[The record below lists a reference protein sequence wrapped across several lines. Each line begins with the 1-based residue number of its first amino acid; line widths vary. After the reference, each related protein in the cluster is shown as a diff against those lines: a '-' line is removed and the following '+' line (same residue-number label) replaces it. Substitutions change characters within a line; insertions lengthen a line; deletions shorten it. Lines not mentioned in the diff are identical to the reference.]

1 MRVAAPPYN
10 PGMPMPTAVVS
21 DSNVSL
27 PPNVV
32 RGLPLFLAPL
42 QVRIGEQVYAD
53 GVDITPAEFYTLLR
67 SSGDPPTTAAPS
79 PGAFL
84 DAIRRAG
91 DAADEIICITLS
103 AELSATYS
111 AAKEAVRLARAQLP
125 HLSVSLVDSRSAG
138 AAQGLIAL
146 DAARLAASGAS
157 AGDVLARVERR
168 IGNTHFIGY
177 LSTLYYLWRGGRVPR
192 LFMWM
197 GSMLQM
203 KPILQLS
210 AGRIGMVERPRT
222 EAKALARLTAMA
234 AERTAGRP
242 VRAAVTHAA
251 EPERAA
257 MLAEQLRSRLCI
269 EELFITE
276 FTPAIGAHTGPGL
289 VGCAF
294 HVTD

>member
-1 MRVAAPPYN
+1 MS
-10 PGMPMPTAVVS
+10 TAVVS

-27 PPNVV
+27 PADIT
-32 RGLPLFLAPL
+32 RGLPLFFAPL
-42 QVRIGEQVYAD
+42 EVRVGGRVYAD
-53 GVDITPAEFYTLLR
+53 GVDIAPAEFYELLR
-67 SSGDPPTTAAPS
+67 TSAELPTTAAPS

-91 DAADEIICITLS
+91 GVADEVICITLS
-103 AELSATYS
+103 TELSAAHS
-111 AAKEAVRLARAQLP
+111 AAEEAVRLAGTQLP
-125 HLSVSLVDSRSAG
+125 RLRVSLVDSRSAG

-157 AGDVLARVERR
+157 ASDVLARTEQRV
-168 IGNTHFIGY
+168 GDTHFIGY
-177 LSTLYYLWRGGRVPR
+177 LNTLYYLWRGGRVPR

-197 GSMLQM
+197 GSVLNL

-222 EAKALARLTAMA
+222 EAKALARLTAIA
-234 AERTAGRP
+234 AERTGGRP
-242 VRAAVTHAA
+242 TRAAVMHAA
-251 EPERAA
+251 EPEKAE
-257 MLAEQLRSRLCI
+257 MLAEQLQARLQI
-269 EELFITE
+269 KELFITE

-294 HVTD
+294 HTLD

>member
-1 MRVAAPPYN
+1 MS
-10 PGMPMPTAVVS
+10 TAIVS

-27 PPNVV
+27 PADIT

-42 QVRIGEQVYAD
+42 EVRIGGRVYAD
-53 GVDITPAEFYTLLR
+53 GVDIAPAEFYELLR
-67 SSGDPPTTAAPS
+67 ASAELPTTAAPS

-84 DAIRRAG
+84 DSIRRAG
-91 DAADEIICITLS
+91 ETADEIVCLTLS
-103 AELSATYS
+103 AGLSAAHT
-111 AAKEAVRLARAQLP
+111 AAEEAVRLAGTQLP
-125 HLSVSLVDSRSAG
+125 HLRVSLVDSRSAG

-157 AGDVLARVERR
+157 TGDVVARMEQR
-168 IGNTHFIGY
+168 IGDTHLIGY
-177 LSTLYYLWRGGRVPR
+177 LNTLYYLWRGGRVPR

-197 GSMLQM
+197 GSILRM

-222 EAKALARLTAMA
+222 EARALARLTAIA
-234 AERTAGRP
+234 DELTGGRP
-242 VRAAVTHAA
+242 THAAVMHAA
-251 EPERAA
+251 EPEKAA
-257 MLAEQLRSRLCI
+257 MLAEQLRSRLHV

-294 HVTD
+294 HPVD

>member
-1 MRVAAPPYN
+1 MS
-10 PGMPMPTAVVS
+10 TAVVS

-27 PPNVV
+27 PADIT
-32 RGLPLFLAPL
+32 RGLPLFFAPL
-42 QVRIGEQVYAD
+42 EVRVGGRVYAD
-53 GVDITPAEFYTLLR
+53 GVDIAPAEFYELLR
-67 SSGDPPTTAAPS
+67 TSAELPTTAAPS

-91 DAADEIICITLS
+91 GVADEVVCITLS
-103 AELSATYS
+103 TELSAAHS
-111 AAKEAVRLARAQLP
+111 AAEEAVRLAGTQLP
-125 HLSVSLVDSRSAG
+125 HLRVSLVDSRSAG

-157 AGDVLARVERR
+157 AGDVLARTEQRV
-168 IGNTHFIGY
+168 GDTHFIGY
-177 LSTLYYLWRGGRVPR
+177 LNTLYYLWRGGRVPR

-197 GSMLQM
+197 GSVLNL

-222 EAKALARLTAMA
+222 EAKALARLTAIA
-234 AERTAGRP
+234 AERTGGRP
-242 VRAAVTHAA
+242 TRAAVMHAA
-251 EPERAA
+251 EPGKAE
-257 MLAEQLRSRLCI
+257 MLAEQLQARLQI

-294 HVTD
+294 HTLD

>member
-1 MRVAAPPYN
+1 MS
-10 PGMPMPTAVVS
+10 TAVVS

-27 PPNVV
+27 PADVT

-42 QVRIGEQVYAD
+42 EVRVDGRVYAD
-53 GVDITPAEFYTLLR
+53 GVDIAPAEFYARLK
-67 SSGDPPTTAAPS
+67 SSAELPTTAAPS

-84 DAIRRAG
+84 DAIRRASE
-91 DAADEIICITLS
+91 AADEVVCITIS
-103 AELSATYS
+103 SELSAAHS
-111 AAKEAVRLARAQLP
+111 AATEAVRLAEDHLP
-125 HLSVSLVDSRSAG
+125 HLSVSLVNSRSAG

-157 AGDVLARVERR
+157 TDDVLTRMARR
-168 IGNTHFIGY
+168 IGDTHFIGY
-177 LSTLYYLWRGGRVPR
+177 LDTLYYLWRGGRVPR

-197 GSMLQM
+197 GSVLNL
-203 KPILQLS
+203 KPVLQLS
-210 AGRIGMVERPRT
+210 AGRIGLVERPRT
-222 EAKALARLTAMA
+222 EAKALARLTAIA

-242 VRAAVTHAA
+242 TRAAVMHAM
-251 EPERAA
+251 EPEKGA
-257 MLAEQLRSRLCI
+257 MLAEQLHAQLQI

-294 HVTD
+294 HPVD

>member
-1 MRVAAPPYN
+1 MS
-10 PGMPMPTAVVS
+10 TAVVS

-27 PPNVV
+27 PADVT
-32 RGLPLFLAPL
+32 RGLPLFFAPL
-42 QVRIGEQVYAD
+42 EVRIGGRVYAD
-53 GVDITPAEFYTLLR
+53 GVDIAPADFYELLR
-67 SSGDPPTTAAPS
+67 SSPELPTTAAPS

-84 DAIRRAG
+84 DAIRQAG
-91 DAADEIICITLS
+91 EAADEVVCLTLS
-103 AELSATYS
+103 ADLSAAHS
-111 AAKEAVRLARAQLP
+111 AAAEAVRLAETQLP
-125 HLSVSLVDSRSAG
+125 HLRVSLVDSRSAG

-157 AGDVLARVERR
+157 TSDVLARVERR
-168 IGNTHFIGY
+168 IGDTHFIGY
-177 LSTLYYLWRGGRVPR
+177 LDTLYYLWRGGRVPR

-197 GSMLQM
+197 GSILKM

-222 EAKALARLTAMA
+222 DAKALARLAAIA
-234 AERTAGRP
+234 AERTGGHLT
-242 VRAAVTHAA
+242 RAAVMHASEPGKA
-251 EPERAA
+251 E
-257 MLAEQLRSRLCI
+257 MLAERLRSHLRI

-294 HVTD
+294 HPAD

>member
-1 MRVAAPPYN
+1 MS
-10 PGMPMPTAVVS
+10 TAVVS

-27 PPNVV
+27 PADIT
-32 RGLPLFLAPL
+32 RGLPLFFAPL
-42 QVRIGEQVYAD
+42 EVRVGGRVYAD
-53 GVDITPAEFYTLLR
+53 GVDIAPAEFYELLR
-67 SSGDPPTTAAPS
+67 TSAELPTTAAPS

-91 DAADEIICITLS
+91 GVADEVICITLS
-103 AELSATYS
+103 TELSAAHS
-111 AAKEAVRLARAQLP
+111 AAEEAVRLAGTQLP
-125 HLSVSLVDSRSAG
+125 HLRVSLVDSRSAG

-157 AGDVLARVERR
+157 AGDVLARTEQRV
-168 IGNTHFIGY
+168 GDTHFIGY
-177 LSTLYYLWRGGRVPR
+177 LNTLYYLWRGGRVPR

-197 GSMLQM
+197 GSVLNL

-222 EAKALARLTAMA
+222 EAKALARLTAIA
-234 AERTAGRP
+234 AERTGGRP
-242 VRAAVTHAA
+242 TRAAVMHAA
-251 EPERAA
+251 EPEKAE
-257 MLAEQLRSRLCI
+257 MLAEQLQARLQI

-294 HVTD
+294 HTLD

>member
-1 MRVAAPPYN
+1 MS
-10 PGMPMPTAVVS
+10 TAIVS

-27 PPNVV
+27 PADIT

-42 QVRIGEQVYAD
+42 EVRIGGSIYAD
-53 GVDITPAEFYTLLR
+53 GVDIAPAEFYELLR
-67 SSGDPPTTAAPS
+67 ASTELPTTAAPS

-91 DAADEIICITLS
+91 EAADEVVCITLS
-103 AELSATYS
+103 AELSAAHT
-111 AAKEAVRLARAQLP
+111 AATEAVRLAGTQLP
-125 HLSVSLVDSRSAG
+125 YLRVSLVDSRSAG

-157 AGDVLARVERR
+157 TSDVVARMEQR
-168 IGNTHFIGY
+168 IADTHFIGY
-177 LSTLYYLWRGGRVPR
+177 LNTLYYLWRGGRVPR

-197 GSMLQM
+197 GSILRM

-222 EAKALARLTAMA
+222 EAKALARLTAIA
-234 AERTAGRP
+234 SERTGGRLT
-242 VRAAVTHAA
+242 RAAVMHAA
-251 EPERAA
+251 EPEKAA
-257 MLAEQLRSRLCI
+257 MLAEELRSRLRI

-294 HVTD
+294 HTVD

>member
-1 MRVAAPPYN
+1 MS
-10 PGMPMPTAVVS
+10 TAVVS

-27 PPNVV
+27 PADIT
-32 RGLPLFLAPL
+32 RGLPLFFAPL
-42 QVRIGEQVYAD
+42 EVRIGGRIYSD
-53 GVDITPAEFYTLLR
+53 GVDIAPAEFYELLR
-67 SSGDPPTTAAPS
+67 SSAELPTTAAPS

-91 DAADEIICITLS
+91 EAADEVVCVTLS
-103 AELSATYS
+103 AELSAAHS
-111 AAKEAVRLARAQLP
+111 AAEEAVRLAATQLP
-125 HLSVSLVDSRSAG
+125 HLRVALVDSRSAG

-157 AGDVLARVERR
+157 TNDVLARMERR
-168 IGNTHFIGY
+168 IGDTQFIGY
-177 LSTLYYLWRGGRVPR
+177 LDTLYYLWRGGRVPR

-197 GSMLQM
+197 GSLLKI
-203 KPILQLS
+203 KPVLQLS

-222 EAKALARLTAMA
+222 EAKALARLTAIA
-234 AERTAGRP
+234 AERTAGCP
-242 VRAAVTHAA
+242 TRAAVMHAA
-251 EPERAA
+251 EPGKAET
-257 MLAEQLRSRLCI
+257 LAEHLRAQLQI

-294 HVTD
+294 HPVD

>member
-1 MRVAAPPYN
+1 MS
-10 PGMPMPTAVVS
+10 TAVVS

-27 PPNVV
+27 PADIT

-42 QVRIGEQVYAD
+42 EVRINGRIYAD
-53 GVDITPAEFYTLLR
+53 GVDIAPAEFYTLLK
-67 SSGDPPTTAAPS
+67 SSTEMPTTAAPP

-91 DAADEIICITLS
+91 EVADEVICMTIS
-103 AELSATYS
+103 SELSAAHS
-111 AAKEAVRLARAQLP
+111 AAEEAVRLAGTQLP
-125 HLSVSLVDSRSAG
+125 HLRVSLVDSRSAG

-146 DAARLAASGAS
+146 DAARCAASGAS
-157 AGDVLARVERR
+157 IGDVLACMERR
-168 IGNTHFIGY
+168 ISDTHFIGY
-177 LSTLYYLWRGGRVPR
+177 LDTLYYLWRGGRVPR

-197 GSMLQM
+197 GSVLSL
-203 KPILQLS
+203 KPVLQLS

-222 EAKALARLTAMA
+222 EAKALARLTAIA
-234 AERTAGRP
+234 AERTGGRP
-242 VRAAVTHAA
+242 TRVAVMHAM
-251 EPERAA
+251 EPEKGAT
-257 MLAEQLRSRLCI
+257 LAEQLRSRLSI

-294 HVTD
+294 HTVD

>member
-1 MRVAAPPYN
+1 MS
-10 PGMPMPTAVVS
+10 TAVVS

-27 PPNVV
+27 PADIT
-32 RGLPLFLAPL
+32 RGLPLFFAPL
-42 QVRIGEQVYAD
+42 EVRVGGRVYAD
-53 GVDITPAEFYTLLR
+53 GVDIAPAEFYELLR
-67 SSGDPPTTAAPS
+67 TSAELPTTAAPS

-84 DAIRRAG
+84 DAIRQAG
-91 DAADEIICITLS
+91 GVADEVICITLS
-103 AELSATYS
+103 TELSAAHS
-111 AAKEAVRLARAQLP
+111 AAEEAVRLAGTQLP
-125 HLSVSLVDSRSAG
+125 HLRVSLVDSRSAG

-157 AGDVLARVERR
+157 ASDVLARTEQRV
-168 IGNTHFIGY
+168 GDTHFIGY
-177 LSTLYYLWRGGRVPR
+177 LNTLYYLWRGGRVPR

-197 GSMLQM
+197 GSVLNL

-222 EAKALARLTAMA
+222 EAKALARLTAIA
-234 AERTAGRP
+234 AERTGGRP
-242 VRAAVTHAA
+242 TRAAVMHAA
-251 EPERAA
+251 EPGKAE
-257 MLAEQLRSRLCI
+257 MLAEQLQARLQI

-294 HVTD
+294 HTLD

>member
-1 MRVAAPPYN
+1 MA
-10 PGMPMPTAVVS
+10 TAVVS

-27 PPNVV
+27 PADIT

-42 QVRIGEQVYAD
+42 EVRIGGSVYAD
-53 GVDITPAEFYTLLR
+53 GVDIAPAEFYALLK
-67 SSGDPPTTAAPS
+67 SSAEIPTTAAPS

-91 DAADEIICITLS
+91 ESADEVVCLTLS
-103 AELSATYS
+103 TELSAAHN
-111 AAKEAVRLARAQLP
+111 AAAEAIRLAEAQLP
-125 HLSVSLVDSRSAG
+125 HLRVSLVDSRSAG

-157 AGDVLARVERR
+157 TSDVLARMEQR
-168 IGNTHFIGY
+168 IGETHFLGY
-177 LSTLYYLWRGGRVPR
+177 LNTLYYLWRSGRVPR

-197 GSMLQM
+197 GGLLNL

-222 EAKALARLTAMA
+222 EAKALARLTTIA
-234 AERTAGRP
+234 AERAAGRP
-242 VRAAVTHAA
+242 TRVAVMHAM
-251 EPERAA
+251 EPEKAT
-257 MLAEQLRSRLCI
+257 MLAEQLQSRLHI

-294 HVTD
+294 HPVE

>member
-1 MRVAAPPYN
+1 MS
-10 PGMPMPTAVVS
+10 TAVVS

-27 PPNVV
+27 PADVT
-32 RGLPLFLAPL
+32 RGLPLFFAPL
-42 QVRIGEQVYAD
+42 EVRIGGRVYAD
-53 GVDITPAEFYTLLR
+53 GVDIAPADFYALLK
-67 SSGDPPTTAAPS
+67 SSGELPTTAAPS

-84 DAIRRAG
+84 DAIRRASET
-91 DAADEIICITLS
+91 ADEVVCLTLS
-103 AELSATYS
+103 AELSAAHS
-111 AAKEAVRLARAQLP
+111 AAAEAVRLTETQLP
-125 HLSVSLVDSRSAG
+125 NLRVSLLDSRSAG

-157 AGDVLARVERR
+157 TGDVVARMKQL
-168 IGNTHFIGY
+168 IGDTHFIGY
-177 LSTLYYLWRGGRVPR
+177 LDTLYYLWRGGRVPR

-197 GSMLQM
+197 GSALKM

-222 EAKALARLTAMA
+222 EAKALARLTAIA
-234 AERTAGRP
+234 HERTGGRLT
-242 VRAAVTHAA
+242 RAAVMHAA
-251 EPERAA
+251 EPEKAE
-257 MLAEQLRSRLCI
+257 MLAEQLQARLRI

-294 HVTD
+294 HTLD

>member
-1 MRVAAPPYN
+1 MA
-10 PGMPMPTAVVS
+10 TAVVS

-27 PPNVV
+27 PADIT

-42 QVRIGEQVYAD
+42 EVRIGGRVYAD
-53 GVDITPAEFYTLLR
+53 GVDIAPAEFYALLK
-67 SSGDPPTTAAPS
+67 SSAEIPTTAAPS

-91 DAADEIICITLS
+91 ESADEVVCLTLS
-103 AELSATYS
+103 TELSAAHN
-111 AAKEAVRLARAQLP
+111 AAAEAIRLAEAQLP
-125 HLSVSLVDSRSAG
+125 HLRVSLVDSRSAG

-157 AGDVLARVERR
+157 TSDVLARMEQR
-168 IGNTHFIGY
+168 IGETHFLGY
-177 LSTLYYLWRGGRVPR
+177 LNTLYYLWRSGRVPR

-197 GSMLQM
+197 GGLLNL

-222 EAKALARLTAMA
+222 EAKALARLTTIA
-234 AERTAGRP
+234 AERAAGRP
-242 VRAAVTHAA
+242 TRVAVMHAM
-251 EPERAA
+251 EPEKAT
-257 MLAEQLRSRLCI
+257 MLAEQLQSRLHI

-294 HVTD
+294 HPVE